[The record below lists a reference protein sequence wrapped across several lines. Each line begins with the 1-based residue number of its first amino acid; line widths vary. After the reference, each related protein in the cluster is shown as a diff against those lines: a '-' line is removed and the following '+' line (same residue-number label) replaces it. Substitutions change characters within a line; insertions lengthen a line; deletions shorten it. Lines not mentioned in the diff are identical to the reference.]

1 MLDLCRSVEKGC
13 ARERDDEIW
22 QRIQKKRRMQGN
34 EGEIWGF
41 AFRRSGSLFRTE
53 IRFSNPISVN
63 SGNLRFAFSLKGKAQ
78 QSWKEN
84 VYRGAARRLPLFLAN
99 GNSICL
105 FLIRYNEL
113 MVTGLEWN
121 Y

>member
-22 QRIQKKRRMQGN
+22 QRIQKKRRRTCMQGN

-41 AFRRSGSLFRTE
+41 AFRRSGSLFRTK

-78 QSWKEN
+78 QLRKEN
-84 VYRGAARRLPLFLAN
+84 VYRGAARRLLLFLAN
-99 GNSICL
+99 GNSISVC
-105 FLIRYNEL
+105 F
-113 MVTGLEWN
+113 
-121 Y
+121 